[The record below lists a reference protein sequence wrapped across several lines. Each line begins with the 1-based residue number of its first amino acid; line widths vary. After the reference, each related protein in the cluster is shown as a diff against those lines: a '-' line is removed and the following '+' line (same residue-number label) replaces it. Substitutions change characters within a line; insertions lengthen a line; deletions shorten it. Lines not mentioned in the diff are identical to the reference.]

1 VLFGVVVDG
10 GLLLELLEHAH
21 ELRQDGVV
29 AAAHEV
35 REGAAEVRR
44 GLLEMVVRYAS
55 EHVVHLMRPDAVDEV
70 VDCTKLLPIVT
81 SAETLKSRGQ
91 TGLVAKIL
99 FSVLVLVLVL
109 KVWARSHLGLQAKS
123 VASKSKMWYRSRF

>member
-21 ELRQDGVV
+21 ELRQNGVV

-81 SAETLKSRGQ
+81 SAEKSRGQ

-99 FSVLVLVLVL
+99 FSVLVLVL
-109 KVWARSHLGLQAKS
+109 KVWARSHLGLQTKS

>member
-1 VLFGVVVDG
+1 MLFGVVVDG

-21 ELRQDGVV
+21 ELRQNGVV

-99 FSVLVLVLVL
+99 FSVLVLVL
-109 KVWARSHLGLQAKS
+109 KVWARSHLGLQTKS